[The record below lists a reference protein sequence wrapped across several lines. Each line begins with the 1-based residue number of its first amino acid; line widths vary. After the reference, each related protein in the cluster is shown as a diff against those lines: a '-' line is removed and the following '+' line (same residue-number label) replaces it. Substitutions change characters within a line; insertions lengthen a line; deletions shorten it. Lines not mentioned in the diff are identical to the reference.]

1 MIFFTTLKVSSDVLT
16 FTPDFSSFDSSL
28 FLFLVIL
35 AKCLP
40 ILLIFTKKQ
49 LLILVIFLYCF
60 FLLFSISF
68 ISALTFMIS
77 FILLALV

>member
-1 MIFFTTLKVSSDVLT
+1 MFANFADLYKETT
-16 FTPDFSSFDSSL
+16 FDFGD
-28 FLFLVIL
+28 
-35 AKCLP
+35 
-40 ILLIFTKKQ
+40 
-49 LLILVIFLYCF
+49 FLYCF